1 MERRITT
8 IGRTN
13 YGSADSHRM
22 GGHVPLDRARAAS
35 ALPWLS
41 AGRHAMVIVGTAIAL
56 GYEVD
61 LVKADPRMRGNART
75 STAASQRAACGQSVA
90 GS

>member
-1 MERRITT
+1 
-8 IGRTN
+8 
-13 YGSADSHRM
+13 
-22 GGHVPLDRARAAS
+22 
-35 ALPWLS
+35 
-41 AGRHAMVIVGTAIAL
+41 MVIVGTAIGL